1 MHVCAQ
7 CFLDILFCYVCLF
20 SGPAEEHR
28 LRCLGG
34 AHPECLG
41 HTVVAGRGAAAPE
54 ASAAAEPGVDGG
66 GVPVY

>member
-1 MHVCAQ
+1 MCTVLWIFFH
-7 CFLDILFCYVCLF
+7 VCLF

-34 AHPECLG
+34 AHPKCLG
-41 HTVVAGRGAAAPE
+41 HAVVAGRGAAALE